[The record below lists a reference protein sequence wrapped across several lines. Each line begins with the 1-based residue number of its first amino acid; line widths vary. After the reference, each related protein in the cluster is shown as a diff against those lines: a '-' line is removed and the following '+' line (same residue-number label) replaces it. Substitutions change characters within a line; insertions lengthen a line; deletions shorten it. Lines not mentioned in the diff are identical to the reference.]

1 MNRLQRLHQA
11 GVSIWLDTLSRP
23 LLESGDFAQ
32 LVKQCAV
39 TGATSNP
46 TIFARAITASDRYD
60 EQLRAVAEAGTR
72 DPQDIFFELA
82 LDDIRRAAEELRP
95 VFDASSGRDG
105 FVSFECTPDVA
116 YDTAATIKQ
125 ATQLWERLDRPN
137 VLIKVP
143 ATAAGVPAI
152 EQLTANGVN
161 VNVTLLFSVARYE
174 QVIDAYLTG
183 LERRMSTGQPLD
195 GITSVASF
203 FVSRVDTKA
212 SQVLNDTSPL
222 RNRVAVANAHRAYQ
236 RYRARFGDER
246 WAALER
252 LGARPQRPLWASTA
266 TKDPNA
272 SDVLYVEQLIAR
284 DVINTMPQATL
295 AAFADHGDV
304 ADAIGLDAHDVDR
317 VLRDGAAA
325 GVDLPAI
332 TRDLEH
338 EGVRAF
344 CDSYRE
350 LLSCIDAKLT
360 DAASHTP
367 VTEPE
372 AAA

>member
-1 MNRLQRLHQA
+1 MNRLQRLREA

-32 LVKQCAV
+32 LVEQWGV

-46 TIFARAITASDRYD
+46 TIFAKAITGSDRYD
-60 EQLRAVAEAGTR
+60 GQLRAVAEAGTR
-72 DPQDIFFELA
+72 DPQGIFFELA

-105 FVSFECTPDVA
+105 FVSFECTPDMA
-116 YDTAATIKQ
+116 YDTAATIEQ

-137 VLIKVP
+137 VMIKVP

-174 QVIDAYLTG
+174 QVIEAFLTG
-183 LERRMSTGQPLD
+183 LERRMSAGQPLD

-203 FVSRVDTKA
+203 FVSRVDTKV
-212 SQVLNDTSPL
+212 SKVLDDTSPL

-246 WAALER
+246 WAALEQ

-266 TKDPNA
+266 TKDPNV

-317 VLRDGAAA
+317 VLRDAATA

-350 LLSCIDAKLT
+350 LLSCIDAKLA